1 MRVENIELM
10 LEKLFG
16 PEGQFAQNNNRPIS
30 DVANYIIQAIKYAKQ
45 RGLNN
50 VDSEISSGN
59 VSKLYTYIY
68 NIFQVKLLLFQF

>member
-1 MRVENIELM
+1 M

-45 RGLNN
+45 KGLNN
-50 VDSEISSGN
+50 VDSEMSSGN
-59 VSKLYTYIY
+59 VSKFYTYIKY
-68 NIFQVKLLLFQF
+68 NMFQIKLLLFRF